1 VIDTLI
7 IISIMLIIASIYGL
21 LLPIFENICHRFFP
35 NNKAIKII
43 YYTLNLIGAVIAFAI
58 IYGSVRIILMVL

>member
-1 VIDTLI
+1 MIDTLI

-21 LLPIFENICHRFFP
+21 LLPVFENICHRFFP
-35 NNKAIKII
+35 NKVIKII
-43 YYTLNLIGAVIAFAI
+43 YYSLNLIGAIIAFAI